1 MLLSLQW
8 HVVGRCLINFVMIAL
23 QLSSGDTVVSKARE
37 GASDQHQY
45 IEKNLNIAK

>member
-1 MLLSLQW
+1 MLLFLQL
-8 HVVGRCLINFVMIAL
+8 HVVDRCLMDFVVIAL

-45 IEKNLNIAK
+45 IEKNLNTAI